1 MFHLIASLPGWV
13 FMVAIGGLIAMS
25 LMRVQDERREERE
38 ALK

>member
-1 MFHLIASLPGWV
+1 MMHLIAALPGWV
-13 FMVAIGGLIAMS
+13 FMVAIGGLIVVS